1 MLAKLSFANVM
12 ATVAVFIALGG
23 GAYAATQ
30 LPNNS
35 VGTKQL
41 KNSAVTTPK
50 IKNGAVTTP
59 KIKNG
64 AVTGAKINLATLG
77 KVPHAAN
84 ADTVGGQTIKG
95 FGQTVATGTTTQQTI
110 LSLNGLTLTLSCGA
124 TGEPTVQ
131 AIAAVTGSFMRGTK
145 IGNAAVAATSVG
157 TSSAT
162 AGLAV
167 TVFAPTDFRGSLVLH
182 YLTTAGHR
190 VDVNAVVDDHNT
202 INNFNGCLLE
212 GTAIAG

>member
-1 MLAKLSFANVM
+1 MQAKLSFANVM

-30 LPNNS
+30 IPNNS

-50 IKNGAVTTP
+50 IKNGAVT
-59 KIKNG
+59 
-64 AVTGAKINLATLG
+64 GAKINLATLG
-77 KVPHAAN
+77 KVPSAAN

-95 FGQTVATGTTTQQTI
+95 FAQTVANGTTTQQTV
-110 LSLNGLTLTLSCGA
+110 LSLNGLTLTLSCG

-145 IGNAAVAATSVG
+145 IGVAATPAAPVG
-157 TSSAT
+157 TSNAT
-162 AGLAV
+162 ANVPV

-182 YLTTAGHR
+182 YFTTAGHR
-190 VDVNAVVDDHNT
+190 VDVDAVVDDHNT

>member
-1 MLAKLSFANVM
+1 MQAKLSFANVM
-12 ATVAVFIALGG
+12 ATTAVFIALGG

-30 LPNNS
+30 IPNNS

-50 IKNGAVTTP
+50 IKNSAVTTP

-77 KVPHAAN
+77 KVPRAAN

-95 FGQTVATGTTTQQTI
+95 FGQTVANGTTTQQTV
-110 LSLNGLTLTLSCGA
+110 LSLNGLTLTLSCG

-145 IGNAAVAATSVG
+145 IGISATPTAPVG
-157 TSSAT
+157 TSTAT
-162 AGLAV
+162 ANTPV
-167 TVFAPTDFRGSLVLH
+167 TVFAPTDARGSLVLH

-190 VDVNAVVDDHNT
+190 VDVNAVVDDTHT

>member
-1 MLAKLSFANVM
+1 MQPKLSYANVM
-12 ATVAVFIALGG
+12 ATMAVFIALGG

-30 LPNNS
+30 IPNNS

-50 IKNGAVTTP
+50 IKNGAVT
-59 KIKNG
+59 
-64 AVTGAKINLATLG
+64 GAKIKLATLG
-77 KVPHAAN
+77 KVPSAAN
-84 ADTVGGQTIKG
+84 ADTVGGQTIRG
-95 FGQTVATGTTTQQTI
+95 FSQTVANGTTAQQTV
-110 LSLNGLTLTLSCGA
+110 LSLNGLTLTLSCG

-131 AIAAVTGSFMRGTK
+131 AIAAVTGSLLRGTK
-145 IGNAAVAATSVG
+145 IGISVTPAAPVG
-157 TSSAT
+157 TSVAT
-162 AGLAV
+162 ANVPV
-167 TVFAPTDFRGSLVLH
+167 TVFTPTDARGSLVLH

-190 VDVNAVVDDHNT
+190 VDVNAVVDDTAT

>member
-1 MLAKLSFANVM
+1 MQAKLSYANVM
-12 ATVAVFIALGG
+12 ATIAVFIALGG

-30 LPNNS
+30 IPNNS

-50 IKNGAVTTP
+50 IKNGAVT
-59 KIKNG
+59 
-64 AVTGAKINLATLG
+64 GAKIKLATLG
-77 KVPHAAN
+77 KVPRAAN

-95 FGQTVATGTTTQQTI
+95 FGQTVAHGTTKQQTV
-110 LSLNGLTLTLSCGA
+110 LSLNGLTLTLSCG

-131 AIAAVTGSFMRGTK
+131 AIAAVAGSLMRGTK
-145 IGNAAVAATSVG
+145 IGISVTPAAQVG
-157 TSSAT
+157 TSVAT
-162 AGLAV
+162 ANTPV
-167 TVFAPTDFRGSLVLH
+167 TVFAPTDARGSLVLH

-190 VDVNAVVDDHNT
+190 VDVNAVVDDTHT
-202 INNFNGCLLE
+202 INNFDGCLLE

>member
-1 MLAKLSFANVM
+1 MLEKLSFANVM
-12 ATVAVFIALGG
+12 ATIAVFIALGG

-50 IKNGAVTTP
+50 IKNGAVT
-59 KIKNG
+59 
-64 AVTGAKINLATLG
+64 GAKIKLATLG
-77 KVPHAAN
+77 KVPSAAN

-95 FGQTVATGTTTQQTI
+95 FGQTVATGTAAQQTI
-110 LSLNGLTLTLSCGA
+110 LSLKGLTLTLSCA
-124 TGEPTVQ
+124 AGEPTVQ

-190 VDVNAVVDDHNT
+190 VDVDAVVDDHLT
-202 INNFNGCLLE
+202 INHFDGCLLE